1 MAEQSTLPP
10 SWEIPQD
17 FRDRLGKQAGRQR
30 AMLSEG
36 HLLLI
41 LHRPPDP
48 GEVKRWGRYF
58 WRKPDGTWASSDLG
72 AGPQALSRHLD
83 QYAEL
88 LEKYDKQDEEAV
100 SAEDH
105 FAVLEG
111 LVPVH
116 RSARHL
122 HETLQEARKKVS
134 QDRDL
139 INVRDRAHEIERTAE
154 LLYREAQ
161 HALDFTIARRAEEQ
175 AKSTRRMALS
185 AYRLNL
191 LAAFFFPIATL
202 STIFGANLDHGLR
215 GFEMDYA
222 PIPFLALVAFGL
234 ALGFILKSFVTEE
247 LHRPVPQRVPPQG
260 LARNGPRTPY
270 RKETAPPDS
279 DRPLTRR

>member
-10 SWEIPQD
+10 SWEIPQK

-72 AGPQALSRHLD
+72 AGPQALTRHLD
-83 QYAEL
+83 EYAEVL
-88 LEKYDKQDEEAV
+88 KEYDQQEEEAA
-100 SAEDH
+100 SAEDY
-105 FAVLEG
+105 FTVLDG
-111 LVPVH
+111 VAPVH

-122 HETLQEARKKVS
+122 YETLQEARKMVRE
-134 QDRDL
+134 DRNV
-139 INVRDRAHEIERTAE
+139 INFRDRAHEIERTAE
-154 LLYREAQ
+154 LLYRETQ
-161 HALDFTIARRAEEQ
+161 HSLDFAIARRAEEQ

-185 AYRLNL
+185 AHRLNL

-202 STIFGANLDHGLR
+202 STIFGANLDHG
-215 GFEMDYA
+215 FETDYA
-222 PIPFLALVAFGL
+222 PLPFLALVAFGL
-234 ALGFILKSFVTEE
+234 ALGFLLKSFVTED